1 MEKLTVS
8 AAPHIHSGAFT
19 NRIMLDVVIAL
30 LPVTVGIAYEIIKF
44 AGRHTNIVTRV
55 ISAPGLWLQRLTTN
69 EPDDS
74 QIECAIAAME
84 PCIPENANDDL
95 Y

>member
-30 LPVTVGIAYEIIKF
+30 MPVTIASVVIFGLK
-44 AGRHTNIVTRV
+44 ALIVLAACV
-55 ISAPGLWLQRLTTN
+55 ISALLGEFLFNLATGKKNTLGDLSAVVTGLL
-69 EPDDS
+69 PV
-74 QIECAIAAME
+74 
-84 PCIPENANDDL
+84 
-95 Y
+95 

>member
-30 LPVTVGIAYEIIKF
+30 LPVTVASVVIFGLKALIVLASCVMTALVAEF
-44 AGRHTNIVTRV
+44 LNQFPGFFLRQEAAGLNCVDQQ
-55 ISAPGLWLQRLTTN
+55 L
-69 EPDDS
+69 
-74 QIECAIAAME
+74 
-84 PCIPENANDDL
+84 
-95 Y
+95 

>member
-30 LPVTVGIAYEIIKF
+30 LPVTVASVVIFGLKAL
-44 AGRHTNIVTRV
+44 IVLAACV
-55 ISAPGLWLQRLTTN
+55 ISALLGEFLFNLATGKKNTLVICLPWL
-69 EPDDS
+69 PV
-74 QIECAIAAME
+74 CCW
-84 PCIPENANDDL
+84 P
-95 Y
+95 